1 MFVAQQNQD
10 LCTPFVRGI
19 TLLGSKWVEV
29 NLELIKK
36 SCGSASM
43 HNLNELLKAMPAA
56 LVFASLKRKGFGSA
70 ALRKSSKATPFTLA
84 LNATNALFSVIKV
97 IEY

>member
-10 LCTPFVRGI
+10 LCTPSVRGI

-56 LVFASLKRKGFGSA
+56 LVFCKPEKKGVWGAQPSGSLQKP
-70 ALRKSSKATPFTLA
+70 LL
-84 LNATNALFSVIKV
+84 LLWL
-97 IEY
+97 